1 MRQRKMFIFM
11 CKLYVCITVN
21 SKDWFDLALFDLNG
35 YHCTAVLQKVLFKWG
50 SLYTSKDWL
59 LFKVSLGFWGTG
71 FLELLFLNKPHRSW
85 LGSRLQAVQIYIYI
99 YCFCFVSDGETEK
112 IVTVNDYYNA
122 AHEGEEM
129 IVAWFVSLLFCS
141 ACSYFP

>member
-21 SKDWFDLALFDLNG
+21 NKDWFDLALFDLNG
-35 YHCTAVLQKVLFKWG
+35 YHCTAVLQKVLFKWV

-59 LFKVSLGFWGTG
+59 LFKVSLRFLGTG

-85 LGSRLQAVQIYIYI
+85 LGSRRQVVQKYIYI
-99 YCFCFVSDGETEK
+99 L
-112 IVTVNDYYNA
+112 
-122 AHEGEEM
+122 
-129 IVAWFVSLLFCS
+129 LLFCFRWGNREDCDCKWLLQC
-141 ACSYFP
+141 CSWRWANDYCLVCFIVVL